1 MGGIHANFVINSC
14 QILFARESDDSA
26 VGGLFM
32 RVTEDRYTR
41 DRQRFDL
48 AWRLI
53 HHEAR
58 TLTIRAWT
66 GLSDDRIRKLYRT
79 YVAAHGPRSARRHR
93 GKSPR
98 RVAFFFRSPDHR
110 FHAAQLSSFFLL
122 YGLLSGT
129 FIGVE
134 SRYRLGSL
142 ESGALLCEAY
152 EAYRE
157 LHAPARISFE
167 HAWFLLLALARR
179 DELTLSRC
187 ESCGGVQLRDLLAQ
201 RGSPRVDCSGCAGT
215 EACL

>member
-1 MGGIHANFVINSC
+1 
-14 QILFARESDDSA
+14 
-26 VGGLFM
+26 M
-32 RVTEDRYTR
+32 RVIDDRYTR
-41 DRQRFDL
+41 DRERFDL

-79 YVAAHGPRSARRHR
+79 YVAVNGPRCVRRHR

-98 RVAFFFRSPDHR
+98 QTAFFFRSPDHQ
-110 FHAAQLSSFFLL
+110 FHAAQLSSLYML
-122 YGLLSGT
+122 YGLLCGT

-134 SRYRLGSL
+134 SRYRVGSL

-152 EAYRE
+152 EAYLA

-167 HAWFLLLALARR
+167 HAWFLLVALARHE
-179 DELTLSRC
+179 ELALLRC
-187 ESCGGVQLRDLLAQ
+187 ESCGGVQLCDLLSA
-201 RGSPRVDCSGCAGT
+201 RRSPCVNCGESVGSDAGP
-215 EACL
+215 